1 MLEQKKIQ
9 ISVLSTRE
17 WRYLSRY
24 IDISIYRGF
33 LGISLYICC
42 ISKGSLGILTMLLYW
57 WKLEILYYRW
67 CCVVIVSRNLSVN
80 TCTKSW
86 QEGPIT
92 VHLITKLF
100 SFSDNR
106 GRYLQV
112 NIEHFGE
119 SLVVLSRGVVSNA
132 IWQRGGHRE
141 IGSEILNGL
150 QRVDEGNIDTIW
162 RGTQS
167 EKNLGR
173 SQCC

>member
-1 MLEQKKIQ
+1 MNFLKIICLNCKACLNQ
-9 ISVLSTRE
+9 VNIQLIHPITAG
-17 WRYLSRY
+17 L
-24 IDISIYRGF
+24 
-33 LGISLYICC
+33 LLPISLYICC